1 MEATPAPKNTV
12 HWAPSPVPSPLSDSC
27 SFASTSSIS
36 STSTLQYINA
46 QLISHGFAV
55 SPGLCLD
62 GLSSAD
68 AEGVTKCLL
77 SMLGQRV
84 VSAAVVTFFFSCIF
98 IFNLFISH
106 AGGHDARRGADDE
119 APYALV

>member
-1 MEATPAPKNTV
+1 MASTPAPKNTV
-12 HWAPSPVPSPLSDSC
+12 HWAPSPVLSTHSDSC
-27 SFASTSSIS
+27 STASTSSIS
-36 STSTLQYINA
+36 STSTLQYING
-46 QLISHGFAV
+46 QLSSHGFAV

-84 VSAAVVTFFFSCIF
+84 VSVAVVTRFFSYLYRTSLHLSC
-98 IFNLFISH
+98 
-106 AGGHDARRGADDE
+106 RGT
-119 APYALV
+119 